1 MTCTAMFMLRSYL
14 KIALR
19 NLRSQRTYT
28 LLNIIGLSVGMMGA
42 LLIFLFVR
50 HHVSIDRHHA
60 NLDRLFRINTDLHL
74 PDGSVEYNPESPLPL
89 AATLRRDYPQVEQAA
104 FLAMNRELTV
114 SVKHPG
120 TGQTAPVRFLEH
132 KGTAQAEPE
141 WFDILDY
148 TWLQG
153 NPKTALRQPNSAVL
167 IRSWATRYF
176 GTADPVGQTLTIN
189 NKIDV
194 TITGVVADP
203 PPMTDTNIGLFISM
217 ATLKQIDPVY
227 EETNWGYLN
236 STNRLYVKLNDP
248 EAALSLEKSFPAL
261 VRKQYGADAKFFQF
275 HVQPLR
281 DIHVD
286 VKRGGE
292 TIRASMIW
300 SLGIIGVLLIVAAC
314 INFVN
319 LATAQALRRS
329 KEVGVRKTLGSSR
342 KQLIGQFL
350 LETSLIVFV
359 AAALS
364 LILVSLLLPFFADW
378 VQTPLAIPN
387 NPSTGLFIGL
397 LLTSI
402 TLLAGGYPA
411 AVLSGVSPW
420 AALRGPAFGSKA
432 TGVSG
437 RGFTVRRI
445 LVVAQFIV
453 CQSLIIGALVVA
465 NQIRFIQ
472 QADLGFQKDNVV
484 LVTVPANQKVKQETF
499 KKQLLQYSDI
509 TAVSLS
515 HRPPSSDQLFG
526 GSFKFNGSNEWVVFP
541 VRDRLADADY
551 VRTYGLQLVAGR
563 NIMPSD
569 TIREYLINETLAH
582 QLGFHKP
589 QQILGKKLQYYP
601 SPIPLPIVGVVKDFH
616 QKSLREAIG
625 PCLIAS
631 KADWYVRAGIRLSGH
646 HPAQTLQR
654 IRQTWQQLFPDEV
667 FEYQFMDEQVARF
680 YQTEDLLARL
690 INAFTG
696 IAILICC
703 LGLYGL
709 VLHIVGQRTKE
720 IGIRKVLGASVASI
734 VVLLS
739 KDFLQL
745 ILLAILIASP
755 LAWWTM
761 NAWLQD
767 FAYRID
773 IAWWVFVLAGL
784 LAVGIALLTVSYQSL
799 KAALMNPVKS
809 LQSE

>member
-1 MTCTAMFMLRSYL
+1 MLRSYL
-14 KIALR
+14 NITLR
-19 NLRSQRTYT
+19 NLRSQLTYT
-28 LLNIIGLSVGMMGA
+28 LLNILGLSVGMVGG
-42 LLIFLFVR
+42 LLIFLFLR
-50 HHVSIDRHHA
+50 HHISIDRHHA
-60 NLDRLFRINTDLHL
+60 NLDRIVRINTDLHL
-74 PDGSVEYNPESPLPL
+74 PDGSIEYNPEAPLPL

-114 SVKHPG
+114 SVKRAG
-120 TGQTAPVRFLEH
+120 TGQAPLRFLEH
-132 KGTAQAEPE
+132 KGTGQVEPE

-153 NPKTALRQPNSAVL
+153 NPETALRQPNSAVM
-167 IRSWATRYF
+167 IQSWAKRYF
-176 GTADPVGQTLTIN
+176 GTTDPIGQTLTIN
-189 NKIDV
+189 NQTDV

-203 PPMTDTNIGLFISM
+203 PPMTDTNLGLFISM
-217 ATLKQIDPVY
+217 ATLKQIDPAY

-236 STNRLYVKLNDP
+236 STNRLYVRLKNS
-248 EAALSLEKSFPAL
+248 EAALSLERSFPAL
-261 VRKQYGADAKFFQF
+261 ARKQYGADAKFFQF
-275 HVQPLR
+275 HTQPLR

-314 INFVN
+314 INFIN
-319 LATAQALRRS
+319 LATAQALRRG

-342 KQLIGQFL
+342 IQLVGQFL
-350 LETSLIVFV
+350 LETSLIVLSS
-359 AAALS
+359 AALA
-364 LILVSLLLPFFADW
+364 LLLVSLLLPFFADW
-378 VQTPLAIPN
+378 VQAPLTFRMDA
-387 NPSTGLFIGL
+387 STALFIGL
-397 LLTSI
+397 VLVSI
-402 TLLAGGYPA
+402 TLIAGGYPA

-420 AALRGPAFGSKA
+420 AALRGKL

-437 RGFTVRRI
+437 RGFTVRRV
-445 LVVAQFIV
+445 LVVSQFVV

-465 NQIRFIQ
+465 NQIRYIQ

-484 LVTVPANQKVKQETF
+484 LVTVPAKQKARQEAF
-499 KKQLLQYSDI
+499 KKQISQYSDI
-509 TAVSLS
+509 VSVSLS

-526 GSFKFNGSNEWVVFP
+526 GSFKFNGSNEWVLFP

-551 VRTYGLQLVAGR
+551 VRTYGLTLIAGR
-563 NIMPSD
+563 NLVPSD

-582 QLGFHKP
+582 QLGFSNP

-601 SPIPLPIVGVVKDFH
+601 SLVPLPIVGVVKDFH
-616 QKSLREAIG
+616 QKSLREVIG

-631 KADWYVRAGIRLSGH
+631 KADWYARVGIRISGH

-680 YQTEDLLARL
+680 YQTESLIAKL

-709 VLHIVGQRTKE
+709 VLHMVGQRTKE

-734 VVLLS
+734 VALLS
-739 KDFLQL
+739 KDFIKLVV
-745 ILLAILIASP
+745 IALLLASP

-761 NAWLQD
+761 NKWLQD

-773 IAWWVFVLAGL
+773 IAWWVFGLAGL
-784 LAVGIALLTVSYQSL
+784 LAVGIALLTVSFQSI

-809 LQSE
+809 LRSE